1 MPVSGCLSAARLSC
15 SRRLGCERQIK
26 RDKINHTVD
35 AKSVRRSEN
44 CAVLVCHQRG
54 KKQKMNHESGYERAH
69 RQAEHIFRNLLPAH
83 GMAVREGQI
92 ALCHAMP
99 PRHRLAGTKQ
109 V

>member
-1 MPVSGCLSAARLSC
+1 
-15 SRRLGCERQIK
+15 
-26 RDKINHTVD
+26 
-35 AKSVRRSEN
+35 
-44 CAVLVCHQRG
+44 
-54 KKQKMNHESGYERAH
+54 MNHESGYGRAH

-99 PRHRLAGTKQ
+99 PRHRMAGKKQ